1 MMAEGVAF
9 TIAIFFISSL
19 STDAAAA
26 TTIAFNINAV
36 AFIPLFGLSIA
47 ISTLVGTQLGADRD
61 DLAERATWNGMLLG
75 WMYTSAFAVAYVAMP
90 DLLLAAH
97 AEHADPEDFAL
108 LRGTV
113 IVLLRF
119 AAAYAVFDATQIIFV
134 GALRGAGDT
143 RFILG
148 ATVGVGTVAVL
159 FGRYAQLAWNWQLIG
174 WWWVITLWIAALAV
188 IYSWRFLK
196 GKWRSMRVI
205 EPNLLDLEQIDGN
218 DASSNAEPLAIA
230 MYNYERK

>member
-1 MMAEGVAF
+1 
-9 TIAIFFISSL
+9 L

-61 DLAERATWNGMLLG
+61 DLAARATWNGQLFG
-75 WMYTSAFAVAYVAMP
+75 WLYTGAFAIAYVGFP
-90 DLLLAAH
+90 DLLMAAH
-97 AEHADPEDFAL
+97 AEHADPEKFAA

-113 IVLLRF
+113 VILLRF
-119 AAAYAVFDATQIIFV
+119 VAAYALFDATQIIFV

-143 RFILG
+143 RFILA
-148 ATVGVGTVAVL
+148 ATVGVGSVAVL
-159 FGRYAQLAWNWQLIG
+159 FGRYAQKAWNWELIG
-174 WWWVITLWIAALAV
+174 WWWVITVWIAALALL
-188 IYSWRFLK
+188 YTWRFFQ

-205 EPNLLDLEQIDGN
+205 EPNLLDLEQID
-218 DASSNAEPLAIA
+218 SSEEADVRPESALAVHDS
-230 MYNYERK
+230 